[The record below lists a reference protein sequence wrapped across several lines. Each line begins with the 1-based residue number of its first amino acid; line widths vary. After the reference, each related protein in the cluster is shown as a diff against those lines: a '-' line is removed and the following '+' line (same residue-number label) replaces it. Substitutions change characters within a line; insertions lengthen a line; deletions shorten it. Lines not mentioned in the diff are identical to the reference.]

1 MNKTDTATREPLDQL
16 GQQLAG
22 LLTQATGELSHDLS
36 ERLRVARQQALA
48 AQKPAPVLLHH
59 TVQNGSTLALTDPS
73 SEGPGLWRILGSIV
87 PLLALAAGL
96 VTVQWLDREQFV
108 SDLAEIDT
116 ALLVDDL
123 PPSAYSDPGFIQ
135 FLRQAADDH
144 RPQD

>member
-1 MNKTDTATREPLDQL
+1 MNKTDIATREPLDQL

-22 LLTQATGELSHDLS
+22 LLTQASGELSHDLS

-48 AQKPAPVLLHH
+48 VQKPAPVLLHH

-135 FLRQAADDH
+135 FLRQSSHEAH
-144 RPQD
+144 TQD

>member
-48 AQKPAPVLLHH
+48 VQKPAPVLLHH

-135 FLRQAADDH
+135 FLRQSATESH
-144 RPQD
+144 TQD